1 MNGSAVELGAL
12 RDGFCH
18 RVHSTASGWQGG
30 DSVNRIQKG
39 GSCPVGISASL
50 PQGRCTRRFF
60 VMGRF
65 ATGSRRAAEIAETTA
80 TVMMM
85 CHQARTKE
93 LWLWDL

>member
-1 MNGSAVELGAL
+1 
-12 RDGFCH
+12 
-18 RVHSTASGWQGG
+18 
-30 DSVNRIQKG
+30 
-39 GSCPVGISASL
+39 
-50 PQGRCTRRFF
+50 
-60 VMGRF
+60 MGRF